1 MVREKG
7 TLNNFMADG
16 AISRESVLWL
26 LRSGKVP
33 IGQERTRL
41 IEREQLKKWG
51 VLIEGSTEPVQ
62 TKTAKP
68 KPKKV
73 GSSYASAERAAGAG
87 DNEGVMQIV

>member
-51 VLIEGSTEPVQ
+51 VLIEGPVPAQ
-62 TKTAKP
+62 TTRPAAKP
-68 KPKKV
+68 KIKK
-73 GSSYASAERAAGAG
+73 AGT
-87 DNEGVMQIV
+87 DKEEVMQIV

>member
-16 AISRESVLWL
+16 AISRESVRWL

-51 VLIEGSTEPVQ
+51 VLREDPQVQ
-62 TKTAKP
+62 AARPSPTKLRI
-68 KPKKV
+68 KKT
-73 GSSYASAERAAGAG
+73 
-87 DNEGVMQIV
+87 DNGEVMQSV

>member
-16 AISRESVLWL
+16 AISIESVRWL

-41 IEREQLKKWG
+41 IEREQLRKWG
-51 VLIEGSTEPVQ
+51 VLIERPVQ
-62 TKTAKP
+62 AARPAAKL
-68 KPKKV
+68 KVKKE
-73 GSSYASAERAAGAG
+73 ADKE
-87 DNEGVMQIV
+87 EVMQIV

>member
-51 VLIEGSTEPVQ
+51 VLIEGPVPAL
-62 TKTAKP
+62 TTRPAAKP
-68 KPKKV
+68 KVKK
-73 GSSYASAERAAGAG
+73 AGT
-87 DNEGVMQIV
+87 DKEEVMQIV

>member
-16 AISRESVLWL
+16 AISRESVRWL

-41 IEREQLKKWG
+41 IEREQLRKWG
-51 VLIEGSTEPVQ
+51 VLVDGPAKVSV
-62 TKTAKP
+62 TKQAAKL
-68 KPKKV
+68 KIK
-73 GSSYASAERAAGAG
+73 RA
-87 DNEGVMQIV
+87 DKNEVMQIV